1 MDKICGRTSFGMNR
15 KEKRNMISG
24 GRETGYKGASINAAK
39 DELSLKKLTQET
51 VAHSTW
57 SAKLIKPE
65 TWPDFEQMFAK
76 HRGCQGGC
84 WCAFHICS
92 SGEFNRLDRDGH
104 KIRHKNS
111 IQQGLT
117 SGVVCYLDDIPVGWC
132 QFGPAL
138 SFEHNNRKRAY
149 QALARELVVKPD
161 WRITCV
167 FVDKDYRGL
176 GLSKKVLAAAVIAIK
191 HLGGGVTE
199 AFPMEVPGAKRP
211 QYTGSVAMYEAEG
224 FTCVAPLGKNSFLM
238 RAKL

>member
-1 MDKICGRTSFGMNR
+1 MRNGKGMDSMTRKGRVN
-15 KEKRNMISG
+15 EP
-24 GRETGYKGASINAAK
+24 AAAAHTAKKQTK
-39 DELSLKKLTQET
+39 DAMAQA
-51 VAHSTW
+51 VW
-57 SAKLIKPE
+57 SAKLITAE
-65 TWPDFEQMFAK
+65 TWPDFERMFAR

-104 KIRHKNS
+104 RMRHKDA
-111 IQQGLT
+111 IDQGLT
-117 SGVVCYLDDIPVGWC
+117 AGVICYLGDRPVGWC

-138 SFEHNNRKRAY
+138 SFEHNNRSRAY
-149 QALARELVVKPD
+149 QALAAELVVQPD

-176 GLSKKVLAAAVIAIK
+176 GLSRKVLAEAVAAIR

-211 QYTGSVAMYEAEG
+211 QYTGSVAMYTAEG

-238 RAKL
+238 RARL